1 MTRTCDTNTPVA
13 VARAREPAET
23 TTELVVGAV
32 GIVVDVEVVVVVVT
46 GAAITAEAKFQV
58 VNDEDVSVTRYA
70 TAVVIPE

>member
-1 MTRTCDTNTPVA
+1 M
-13 VARAREPAET
+13 
-23 TTELVVGAV
+23 

-70 TAVVIPE
+70 TAVVVPE